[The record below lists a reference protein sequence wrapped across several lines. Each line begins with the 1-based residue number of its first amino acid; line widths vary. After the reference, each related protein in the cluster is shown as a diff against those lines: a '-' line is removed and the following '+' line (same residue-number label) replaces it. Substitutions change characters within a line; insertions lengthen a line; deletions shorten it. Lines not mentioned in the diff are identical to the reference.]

1 LKTFILL
8 VASMVLV
15 LAGCKKQPDT
25 PAAGSATSA
34 GSAATR
40 PPTSDADHIEVLA
53 RHRPIAG
60 KEDLDSDPVV
70 VRFDRFAVTKAAF
83 DPKHLE
89 GGTATIELD
98 LTSIKSGSEERDS
111 DLKAPEFLDAAT
123 FATATVDVAH
133 VKKQAGTT
141 YAADATVA
149 CRGITKTYP
158 LSFDV
163 LATTADSVRIKGEL
177 AFSRLDFAIGV
188 DPAKDQTER
197 VDTPLTIRWLL
208 TVKKT

>member
-1 LKTFILL
+1 LKTFTLL
-8 VASMVLV
+8 VVSTALV

-25 PAAGSATSA
+25 PAAGSAA
-34 GSAATR
+34 PKGSAAA
-40 PPTSDADHIEVLA
+40 PAADHIEVLA

-70 VRFDRFAVTKAAF
+70 IRFDRFAVTKASF
-83 DPKHLE
+83 DPRHLE

-111 DLKAPEFLDAAT
+111 DLQSPAFLDAAS
-123 FATATVDVAH
+123 FATATVDVAN
-133 VKKQAGTT
+133 VKTHTDTT
-141 YAADATVA
+141 YTADATVA
-149 CRGITKTYP
+149 CRGIAKTYP
-158 LSFDV
+158 LTFEV

-188 DPAKDQTER
+188 DPAKDPTER